1 MKKIFVSFLFM
12 ITMISSF
19 GQPLVDRGYLNLDG
33 PSIWNDSY
41 VTYNLITSNEK
52 GGKARTTFEDDSY
65 NKILEL
71 FEYDSKDWFA
81 LQNESENLR
90 EDKVGGFLNFDDIF
104 DNFEDMLDFITDLTD
119 LKDFEEDYLDKNEN
133 VVNLIEEKCNLFKK
147 QLMDSYISTKENFQK
162 LSPEEKAILRKEAFN
177 GTSGVTVKFS
187 RYVDS
192 RSGYFTFK
200 IFQKELSETNYF
212 RVSDSTSVYFDVVD
226 SDHLK
231 NYSNLDEKA
240 LAICS
245 ELSIN
250 KEIIFGVLKEEVL
263 KPYKNCGFILIRSL
277 KK

>member
-19 GQPLVDRGYLNLDG
+19 SQPLVDRGYLNLDG

-71 FEYDSKDWFA
+71 FEYDSKDWFV

-90 EDKVGGFLNFDDIF
+90 EDKVGFLNFDDIF
-104 DNFEDMLDFITDLTD
+104 DNFEGMLDFITD

-133 VVNLIEEKCNLFKK
+133 VVNLIEEKCDLIKK
-147 QLMDSYISTKENFQK
+147 QLTDNYVSTKENFDK
-162 LSPEEKAILRKEAFN
+162 LSSEEKAILRKEAFN
-177 GTSGVTVKFS
+177 GTSGVTVEFS

-200 IFQKELSETNYF
+200 IFQKELNETNYF
-212 RVSDSTSVYFDVVD
+212 RVSDYTKVYFDIVD
-226 SDHLK
+226 DDHLK
-231 NYSNLDEKA
+231 NYSDLDGKV

-250 KEIIFGVLKEEVL
+250 KEIIFGVSKEEAL
-263 KPYKNCGFILIRSL
+263 KPYKNCGFILIRE
-277 KK
+277 

>member
-71 FEYDSKDWFA
+71 FEYDSKDWFV
-81 LQNESENLR
+81 LQNEFENL
-90 EDKVGGFLNFDDIF
+90 EDRVGLHYDDIF
-104 DNFEDMLDFITDLTD
+104 DLEWDLTEHFYY
-119 LKDFEEDYLDKNEN
+119 KDAVKIKNA
-133 VVNLIEEKCNLFKK
+133 VNLIEEKCDLIKK
-147 QLMDSYISTKENFQK
+147 QLTDSYLIAEENFDK
-162 LSPEEKAILRKEAFN
+162 LSPEEKAILRYKVS
-177 GTSGVTVKFS
+177 TSCVTVKFS

-192 RSGYFTFK
+192 RNGYFTFK
-200 IFQKELSETNYF
+200 IFQKELNETNYF
-212 RVSDSTSVYFDVVD
+212 RVYDGTEVYFDVVD
-226 SDHLK
+226 DDHLK
-231 NYSNLDEKA
+231 NYNNLDEKV
-240 LAICS
+240 LAICA

-250 KEIIFGVLKEEVL
+250 KEIVFGVLKENSL
-263 KPYKNCGFILIRSL
+263 KPYKHCGFILIRE
-277 KK
+277 